1 MHKPYVVGITGG
13 SASGKTRFIHELL
26 RAFDTKDICLVSQDH
41 YYRDREKQPKDEQ
54 GVENFDLPES
64 IDHLAFQNDIRQLI
78 NGSQVRRKEYTFNNS
93 AKTAS
98 ILTFQPAPIIVA
110 EGLFAFYKRENLN
123 LYDLK
128 IFIEASEPIKMVR
141 RIVRD
146 KNERGYDLDDV
157 LYRYEKHVYPTYE
170 KYIKPFQSEADLI
183 IPNHSS
189 FEKALNVVVSHLK
202 SLL

>member
-1 MHKPYVVGITGG
+1 MDKPFVVGITGG
-13 SASGKTRFIHELL
+13 SASGKTRFILELI
-26 RAFDTKDICLVSQDH
+26 RAFSDRDICLVSQDH
-41 YYRDREKQPKDEQ
+41 YYRDREKQPKDDK
-54 GVENFDLPES
+54 GIENFDLPES
-64 IDHLAFQNDIRQLI
+64 IDHEAFQRDIRHLI
-78 NGSQVRRKEYTFNNS
+78 DGKEVQRMEYTYNN
-93 AKTAS
+93 AEKQPA
-98 ILTFQPAPIIVA
+98 ILTFRPAPIIVA
-110 EGLFAFYKRENLN
+110 EGLFAFYKKENLN

-128 IFIEASEPIKMVR
+128 LFIEASEPIKMVR

-146 KNERGYDLDDV
+146 KEERGYDLDDV

-202 SLL
+202 SKI